1 VPSQVLIE
9 IEDRSQV
16 GEGRRQAARLTESLG
31 FDDTQAGKVALAV
44 TEAATNIIK
53 HAGSGKVLLAPLLSE
68 TAAGL
73 ATAGV
78 ATAGLEILA
87 LDRGPG
93 IANVSASLRDG
104 YSTAGSMGAGLGA
117 LARLSP
123 SFEVYSQPGRG
134 TALRLEIWGTSLT
147 PPADEI
153 ELGAVC
159 LPKKGEEVSGDA
171 WLMQASEQTRAVL
184 VIDGLGHGPSAAR
197 AARAATE
204 AFAANA
210 AAPPGALMKIC
221 HSALASTRGAA
232 GAAASVAPAKE
243 CGTFAGVGNIACRVE
258 AVGERRQL
266 VSHSGTLGHVMR
278 RVQEFDFHFPA
289 GALLIL
295 HSDGLTSRWT
305 GSDYPGLAAR
315 HAGLIAG
322 VLYRDHDRGTDDV
335 TVVVLKNRTTGA

>member
-1 VPSQVLIE
+1 MPPQVLIG

-16 GEGRRQAARLTESLG
+16 GEARRQAAELARSLG
-31 FDDTQAGKVALAV
+31 FNDTQAGKVALAV
-44 TEAATNIIK
+44 TEAASNIIK
-53 HAGSGKVLLAPLLSE
+53 HAGSGKVLLAPLMHE
-68 TAAGL
+68 TGGGPAS
-73 ATAGV
+73 V
-78 ATAGLEILA
+78 GLEMLA

-93 IANVSASLRDG
+93 IANVNASLRDG

-134 TALRLEIWGTSLT
+134 TALRLEIWGSSFT
-147 PPADEI
+147 PAADDL

-159 LPKKGEEVSGDA
+159 LPKKGEEVTGDG
-171 WLMQASEQTRAVL
+171 WLMRASGESRAVL

-204 AFAANA
+204 AFAANTS
-210 AAPPGALMKIC
+210 APPGALMRIC
-221 HSALASTRGAA
+221 HSALATTRGAA
-232 GAAASVAPAKE
+232 GAAARVVPAKE
-243 CGTFAGVGNIACRVE
+243 RGSFAGVGNIACRIE
-258 AVGERRQL
+258 SVGERRQL

-295 HSDGLTSRWT
+295 HSDGLTSHWT
-305 GSDYPGLAAR
+305 STDYPGLAAR

-335 TVVVLKNRTTGA
+335 TVVVLKNRTRNG